1 MGIKNK
7 SNNAVA
13 TVKVY
18 QGYGHQ
24 HDLTVY
30 GHVLAGSVA
39 YSSTFSNS
47 IWRNTLRLIRLF
59 MVKPVPGV
67 PVRLQ
72 WNAQQFHTTTET
84 DGFFKFEWASA
95 ESVPAGWHG
104 VSVDLLDA
112 AGNVLVSGAGEVFV
126 PHITQYAFISDID
139 DTVLISYSAR
149 PGKKL
154 GVMFSKNPRSRK
166 TFADI
171 VRYYDLL
178 ALAHTEPDVPNPFF
192 YVSSSEWNLYDDLHT
207 FFEHNRLP
215 NGAFLLSQI
224 KRWYQLL
231 SSGGTKHQ
239 TKLMRIAR
247 ILHAFP
253 KQRFVLLGDNSQS
266 DPEIYTAIANKYPDN
281 ITAVYLR
288 NIRPEKEPAT
298 RAMLARIESGEIECC
313 VFNHTEEAMEHSR
326 RIGLIG

>member
-1 MGIKNK
+1 MGTKNK

-24 HDLTVY
+24 HDLTVF
-30 GHVLAGSVA
+30 GHVLAGNVV
-39 YSSTFSNS
+39 YSSRFSTG
-47 IWRNTLRLIRLF
+47 ILRNTLRLIRLF
-59 MVKPVPGV
+59 LVKPLPRV
-67 PVRLQ
+67 PVRLR
-72 WNAQQFHTTTET
+72 WNEQEFQTTTEA

-95 ESVPAGWHG
+95 ESVPAGLHG

-112 AGNVLVSGAGEVFV
+112 GGQVVASGTGDVFV

-139 DTVLISYSAR
+139 DTVLVSYSAR

-154 GVMFSKNPRSRK
+154 GVLFSKNPYSRK

-171 VRYYDLL
+171 VQYYDLL
-178 ALAHTEPDVPNPFF
+178 ALAHTEPGVPNPFF
-192 YVSSSEWNLYDDLHT
+192 YVSSSEWNLYDDLRT

-231 SSGGTKHQ
+231 RSGGTKHQ

-266 DPEIYTAIANKYPDN
+266 DPEIYTAVANKYPDN
-281 ITAVYLR
+281 IAAVYLR
-288 NIRPEKEPAT
+288 NIRSSKEAAT
-298 RAMLARIESGEIECC
+298 RALLARIENREIHWCL
-313 VFNHTEEAMEHSR
+313 FNHTEEAMAHSR